1 MRTFFTQ
8 NRNNFLH
15 KMNSGDVALFF
26 SGQAPQS
33 SADSKYEFR
42 TDKNFF
48 YLTGTTQETSILM
61 MTKLEE
67 KLECVLFIEEPVY
80 DIEKW
85 VGRKLTKAQA
95 TEISG
100 IENIQYLPAFESTLN
115 RMIYTTKFENI
126 YLDLARMAFEGER
139 TAAMLFTDKIKK
151 NYPEI
156 RVKNSHKFMC
166 ELRMIKSEFEIGEIR
181 KAIELTKNGLEALM
195 LNLKPNDY
203 EYVPKAEFAY
213 SIMKNGADGNA
224 FSTIAAAGENAVI
237 LHYVESNQIMKDGD
251 LILMDL
257 GAQYKEYAS
266 DISRTYPINGKYS
279 DRQKDIYNIV
289 LKAHSEVIKM
299 MKPGVHF
306 SALNQKC
313 SEVLAEELI
322 RIKLI
327 EKSSDLSQYYYHGV
341 SHFMGLDVHDIG
353 FRDAVL
359 EPGMIFTVEPG
370 LYIAEEKIGI
380 RIEDDILITET
391 GHENLSKDIIRTVED
406 IEAFMK
412 K

>member
-8 NRNNFLH
+8 NRVNFLN

-42 TDKNFF
+42 RDKNFY

-61 MTKLEE
+61 MTKLED
-67 KLECVLFIEEPVY
+67 KVECVLFIEEPVY

-115 RMIYTTKFENI
+115 RLIYTTKFENI

-139 TAAMLFTDKIKK
+139 TAAMLFADKIKK
-151 NYPEI
+151 NYPELI
-156 RVKNSHKFMC
+156 VKNSHKYMC
-166 ELRMIKSEFEIGEIR
+166 ELRMIKSEFEINEIR

-195 LNLKPNDY
+195 LSLKPNDY

-224 FSTIAAAGENAVI
+224 FTTIAAAGENAVI

-279 DRQKDIYNIV
+279 DRQKVIYNIV

-322 RIKLI
+322 KIKMI

-380 RIEDDILITET
+380 RIEDDILITEN

-406 IEAFMK
+406 IEAFMNK
-412 K
+412 